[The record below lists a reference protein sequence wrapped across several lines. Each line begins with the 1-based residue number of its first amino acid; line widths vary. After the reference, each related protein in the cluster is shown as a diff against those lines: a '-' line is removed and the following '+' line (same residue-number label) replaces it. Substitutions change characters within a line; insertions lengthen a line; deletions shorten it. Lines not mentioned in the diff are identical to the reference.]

1 MDEKQQARLFVADAL
16 ELDRQGLYKEATE
29 KYVQAL
35 GRLMSLIPD
44 EEQNEFVALTR
55 ACVDRLQTVREAQ
68 AKDIADF
75 LSTSSFSSSRE
86 NSASSTASGL
96 TLPEIR
102 IPSLSIK
109 KKPSVESA
117 ALQKSFSVT
126 ASLEASRRKHER
138 ALLAQHRA
146 RQHLLAQNTAGKAQQ
161 AYQELLSSRQR
172 FYTRINERVQEFV
185 GSVAGLTREWAA
197 DHRYRSE
204 TERWSK
210 AVQESL
216 KQSAS
221 DPEPSVIMPILG
233 LLESPTHP
241 VAAITRD
248 FFRRQ
253 RAQLDQVMR
262 VIEECRLF
270 EHHLVN
276 VLQFNFIGSTDEN
289 AILGARLSI
298 EHFLF
303 SGTSL
308 GNGLLAGLY
317 TTNAPRQA
325 SFDRLL
331 VDLGWEGVLARLRV
345 NKRYI
350 RDDDS
355 FPLHSL
361 SGTFSSAICELRLLP
376 SCSTPYEKLMC
387 FVRTCSL
394 LCDAIEMGSISSPT
408 SSPPDLI
415 LPLSESAAN
424 ATPPLEDSIGGEDL
438 LRLYAYAVVRSA
450 VPTLLADLQF
460 VNEFCPEALL
470 RGEAGYVLATANGA
484 VEYLQHLAEY
494 TAESASGQPS

>member
-16 ELDRQGLYKEATE
+16 ELDRRGLYKEATE
-29 KYVQAL
+29 KYVQSL

-44 EEQNEFVALTR
+44 EGQNEFVALTR
-55 ACVDRLQTVREAQ
+55 ACVDRLQTVREAE
-68 AKDIADF
+68 ATDIADL
-75 LSTSSFSSSRE
+75 LSTPSFSSSRE
-86 NSASSTASGL
+86 NSASSSSASAL
-96 TLPEIR
+96 PLPEIR
-102 IPSLSIK
+102 IPSLSSK
-109 KKPSVESA
+109 KKLSAESA
-117 ALQKSFSVT
+117 TLRKSVSVT

-146 RQHLLAQNTAGKAQQ
+146 RQVRLLAENTAAKAQQ

-204 TERWSK
+204 TERWSR
-210 AVQESL
+210 AVQECL
-216 KQSAS
+216 RQSAG
-221 DPEPSVIMPILG
+221 DPEPGVITPILG

-276 VLQFNFIGSTDEN
+276 VLQSNFIGSADEN
-289 AILGARLSI
+289 AALGARLSI

-308 GNGLLAGLY
+308 GNGLLAGLHAM
-317 TTNAPRQA
+317 NAPRQA

-331 VDLGWEGVLARLRV
+331 VDLGWEGILARLRV
-345 NKRYI
+345 SRRYI

-361 SGTFSSAICELRLLP
+361 GGTLSLAIGELRLLP
-376 SCSTPYEKLMC
+376 GCSTPYEKLMC

-394 LCDAIEMGSISSPT
+394 LCDAIELGSTPSDTMP
-408 SSPPDLI
+408 L
-415 LPLSESAAN
+415 LPEGI
-424 ATPPLEDSIGGEDL
+424 ATAVPPLEESIGGEDL

-450 VPTLLADLQF
+450 VPTLLTDLQF

-484 VEYLQHLAEY
+484 VEYLQHLSEY